1 MNGFNIAE
9 AGHVAVLLPPQNIT
23 GASSAAPINPAFSMA
38 KYKHASILI
47 IAGAE
52 ATQDATTLLLYLC
65 STAAGANPVA
75 IPFNYYFQTAGGAG
89 HDTLVGNTAIVN
101 SPGQGPN
108 NAPATG
114 LVLAAGN
121 WPANG
126 LIVIEIDANEL
137 EAATG
142 APLAGSDGVYSYI
155 GVGLGA
161 PAAADLAAVVV
172 ILSGA
177 RYAELGSPSVT
188 V

>member
-1 MNGFNIAE
+1 MLSI
-9 AGHVAVLLPPQNIT
+9 PQNIS
-23 GASSAAPINPAFSMA
+23 AQSSATPINPAFSM
-38 KYKHASILI
+38 KGYKHATILI

-65 STAAGANPVA
+65 TSAAGGTPIAV
-75 IPFNYYFQTAGGAG
+75 PFNYYFQALGGAG
-89 HDTLVGNTAIVN
+89 NDVLSSI
-101 SPGQGPN
+101 Q

-121 WPANG
+121 WPPSG

-142 APLAGSDGVYSYI
+142 GALAGSSGVDSYI

-161 PAAADLAAVVV
+161 PTAADFAAVVV

-177 RYAELGSPSVT
+177 RNAYAGSPTVT
-188 V
+188 T

>member
-9 AGHVAVLLPPQNIT
+9 AGHVAVLEVPANIS
-23 GASSAAPINPAFSMA
+23 AQSSATPINPAFSM
-38 KYKHASILI
+38 KNYKHASILI

-65 STAAGANPVA
+65 TSAAGGTPIA
-75 IPFNYYFQTAGGAG
+75 IPFNYYFQALGGAG
-89 HDTLVGNTAIVN
+89 NDVLSAI
-101 SPGQGPN
+101 Q

-121 WPANG
+121 WPPSG

-142 APLAGSDGVYSYI
+142 APLGGSLGVDSYI

-161 PAAADLAAVVV
+161 PTAADFAAVVV
-172 ILSGA
+172 VLTGA
-177 RYAELGSPSVT
+177 RYQNTGSPTVT
-188 V
+188 T